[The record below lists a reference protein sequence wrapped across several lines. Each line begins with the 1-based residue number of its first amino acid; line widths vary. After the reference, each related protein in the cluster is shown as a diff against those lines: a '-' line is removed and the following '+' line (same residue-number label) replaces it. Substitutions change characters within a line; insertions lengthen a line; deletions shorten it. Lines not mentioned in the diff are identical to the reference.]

1 MINFGDLKQAVIE
14 IASARAMH
22 RVLMLIVPYACVLV
36 GLDVAAHYGDA
47 TGAYLPVQFFM
58 SEDHSFGEF
67 LEYAMTASAALLMA
81 GRWLR
86 TRAPFYLASA
96 LLFAWLTL
104 DNWVEVHEQFG
115 LALAPV
121 LPVPAWLPLHA
132 NHLGELFFFA
142 AVGAVWLAGMASAY
156 VRSQQREAIYGL
168 LIGACI
174 ALTAVFGVFIDT
186 LTSLGQ
192 HAPNM
197 LNFLAFLED
206 EGEFAMLMLTFA
218 VSVGIYDVE
227 RRRDAA
233 VPAAPKALRTASA

>member
-1 MINFGDLKQAVIE
+1 MITKGDLKQAVIDV
-14 IASARAMH
+14 ALSRAMH

-67 LEYAMTASAALLMA
+67 LEYSMTGSAALLMLL
-81 GRWLR
+81 RWQR
-86 TRAPFYLASA
+86 ARAPFYLASA
-96 LLFAWLTL
+96 ILFAWLTI
-104 DNWVEVHEQFG
+104 DNWVEVHEQVG

-121 LPVPAWLPLHA
+121 LPVPAWLPLKA

-142 AVGAVWLAGMASAY
+142 AVGAVWLAGTVSAY
-156 VRSQQREAIYGL
+156 WRSEKREAVYGL
-168 LIGACI
+168 MIGACI
-174 ALTAVFGVFIDT
+174 VLTAVFGVFIDT
-186 LTSLGQ
+186 LTSLGE
-192 HAPNM
+192 HTPNV

-206 EGEFAMLMLTFA
+206 EGEFTMLMLTFA

-227 RRRDAA
+227 RRSDTAA
-233 VPAAPKALRTASA
+233 AGTPKGLRTASA

>member
-1 MINFGDLKQAVIE
+1 MITKGDLKQAVIDV
-14 IASARAMH
+14 ALSRAMH

-67 LEYAMTASAALLMA
+67 LEYSMTGSAALLMLL
-81 GRWLR
+81 RWQR
-86 TRAPFYLASA
+86 ARAPFYLASA
-96 LLFAWLTL
+96 ILFAWLTI
-104 DNWVEVHEQFG
+104 DNWVEVHEQVG

-121 LPVPAWLPLHA
+121 LPVPAWLPLKA

-142 AVGAVWLAGMASAY
+142 AVGAVWLAGTVSAY
-156 VRSQQREAIYGL
+156 LRSEKREAVYGVM
-168 LIGACI
+168 IGACI
-174 ALTAVFGVFIDT
+174 VLTAVFGVFIDT
-186 LTSLGQ
+186 LTSLGE
-192 HAPNM
+192 HTPNV

-227 RRRDAA
+227 RRRDTAA
-233 VPAAPKALRTASA
+233 AGTPKALRTASA

>member
-1 MINFGDLKQAVIE
+1 MITFGDLKQAVIDV
-14 IASARAMH
+14 ALSRAMH

-67 LEYAMTASAALLMA
+67 LEYAMTGSAALLMLL
-81 GRWLR
+81 RWLR

-96 LLFAWLTL
+96 ILFAWLTI
-104 DNWVEVHEQFG
+104 DNWVEVHEQVG

-121 LPVPAWLPLHA
+121 LPVPAWLPLKA

-142 AVGAVWLAGMASAY
+142 AVGAVWLAGTVSAY
-156 VRSQQREAIYGL
+156 WRSEKREAVYGL
-168 LIGACI
+168 TIGACI
-174 ALTAVFGVFIDT
+174 VLTAVFGVFIDT
-186 LTSLGQ
+186 LTSLGE
-192 HAPNM
+192 HTPNM

-227 RRRDAA
+227 RRQDTAA
-233 VPAAPKALRTASA
+233 APPKALRTASA